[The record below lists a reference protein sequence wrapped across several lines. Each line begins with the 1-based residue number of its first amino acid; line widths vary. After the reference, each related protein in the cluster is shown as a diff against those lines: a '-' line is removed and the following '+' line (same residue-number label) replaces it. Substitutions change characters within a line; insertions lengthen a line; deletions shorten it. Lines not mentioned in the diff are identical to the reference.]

1 MPDGNFEDYVV
12 VSQDTLSHRGASLQI
27 GTTSASTVGIGLSNS
42 GGMLNLEAAPTG
54 NGTVFFPT
62 SGGTLLTNIGMSAG
76 TSTTLASA
84 FSFVNG
90 NNVTWRLSSNSISAI
105 VNSSLTAVNFS
116 AGTTNTNV
124 SQIVFSNSNG
134 VSFGLNG
141 STITGSVA
149 TSLTNINVSAGT
161 TSNNL
166 SAVTFSNSNG
176 VSFGLNGSTLTG
188 SVATS
193 LTNINVSAG
202 TTSNNLS
209 AITFSNSNGITF
221 GLNGSTV
228 TASVNAAGGGGA
240 PAVAA
245 GTQTA
250 TSGTV
255 IFSNSNG
262 VTFGMSGSATVTAS
276 VQFGLT
282 GLSSWQPGAP
292 VTSYAWSG
300 LSATSNQ
307 AIMSLQP
314 FVIDRNLTATHV
326 VWLWSINQAFNTITG
341 GFSVSLGLYSIN
353 GSTLSLASS
362 ASSLLSWTTGGQ
374 LSSSTGINYQNMNIG
389 TWNITP
395 GVYVLASWVSAMNST
410 ITSAAPEASFWGT
423 ATVQPSATAMGSAFT
438 YTNQIFPGFSVSS
451 NTSLPGSIAVSNT
464 SGWNRSHTG
473 ASQQAWFLL
482 QGT

>member
-12 VSQDTLSHRGASLQI
+12 LSQDTLSHRGAALDI
-27 GTTSASTVGIGLSNS
+27 GGATVSTVHLGLSNS
-42 GGMLNLEAAPTG
+42 AGLLDLIAAPTG
-54 NGTVFFPT
+54 NGTVNFPT

-90 NNVTWRLSSNSISAI
+90 NNVVWRLSSNSISAI

-116 AGTTNTNV
+116 AGTT
-124 SQIVFSNSNG
+124 SQNISAVVFSNSNG
-134 VSFGLNG
+134 VSFGLNL
-141 STITGSVA
+141 STITASVA

-176 VSFGLNGSTLTG
+176 VSFGLNASTVTA

-209 AITFSNSNGITF
+209 AVTFSNSNGISF
-221 GLNGSTV
+221 GLNGSVV
-228 TASVNAAGGGGA
+228 TASAAAAGGGGA
-240 PAVAA
+240 VAIAA

-262 VTFGMSGSATVTAS
+262 ISFGMSGSATVTA
-276 VQFGLT
+276 VLG
-282 GLSSWQPGAP
+282 GLSSWAAGPIISSHSHCNGLLRLNP
-292 VTSYAWSG
+292 V
-300 LSATSNQ
+300 
-307 AIMSLQP
+307 
-314 FVIDRNLTATHV
+314 VIQHNLTVTNILYLASLSCNTTASGKYSM
-326 VWLWSINQAFNTITG
+326 SI
-341 GFSVSLGLYSIN
+341 GLYSIN

-362 ASSLLSWTTGGQ
+362 ASTAVTYTSGLSAQSQTGVQ
-374 LSSSTGINYQNMNIG
+374 WRQISVTSWS
-389 TWNITP
+389 ITP
-395 GVYVLASWVSAMNST
+395 GPYVIGVWLATGTNAILSMYNT
-410 ITSAAPEASFWGT
+410 AS
-423 ATVQPSATAMGSAFT
+423 
-438 YTNQIFPGFSVSS
+438 
-451 NTSLPGSIAVSNT
+451 GSIAVVQ
-464 SGWNRSHTG
+464 TG
-473 ASQQAWFLL
+473 LESLWTNLVLPGYSSASFNSAMPASIAISDTLGYERDGQQQFPLDQPALTFL
-482 QGT
+482 GT